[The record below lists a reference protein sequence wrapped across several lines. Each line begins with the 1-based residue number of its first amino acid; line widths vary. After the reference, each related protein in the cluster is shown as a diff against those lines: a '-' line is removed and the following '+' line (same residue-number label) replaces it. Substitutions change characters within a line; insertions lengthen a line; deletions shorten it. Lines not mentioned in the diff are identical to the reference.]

1 MLDQFKFKKSIPLF
15 ASEIYKKKY
24 SVSIPNAD
32 SNHNQINL
40 HYEKVSDLVNG
51 FDQRNL
57 TDYDQY
63 LINDVLGTPNANH
76 NYSRHENGD

>member
-1 MLDQFKFKKSIPLF
+1 MLDLFKFDKNIPHF
-15 ASEIYKKKY
+15 ISEIYKKKY

-57 TDYDQY
+57 TDYDRY